1 MDWGLHFP
9 SHIHSWKWVA
19 HGEKMGFSYFM
30 PYDSIGSD
38 VFETLALCA
47 ANTKKIK
54 LGPGVTS
61 PRARMAPV
69 TARAMATLNELA
81 PGRCV
86 LGIGTGNTARRAW
99 GMPISK
105 LEEVRNDVSLYRKML
120 SGGEALYIEGPDKYL
135 SEERRRVVKFLSPD
149 MGFINTKD
157 EIPIFVAGS
166 GPKTLELAGEIADG
180 VMLLGAIGESY
191 IEYCMKHIGIGAR
204 RAGRKPDDIY
214 IIVLTAFHILLDGET
229 LDSES
234 LRRSVGPIVSV
245 CFNIV
250 AKSIDNY
257 EKNTGTPR
265 GEPLP
270 DDIRDGVMK
279 FTNAYPS
286 GDDSPERKHLKYYS
300 NYFFWNDEFNDVLT
314 PEMIKAST
322 LVGTTEEIIDTVH
335 RMESQG
341 VGQVMI
347 APLPDPVQ
355 SINSFHENIMSRY

>member
-1 MDWGLHFP
+1 MDFGLHFP
-9 SHIHSWKWVA
+9 SHIHSWKWVSY
-19 HGEKMGFSYFM
+19 GEKKGFSHFM

-38 VFETLALCA
+38 VYETLALCA
-47 ANTKKIK
+47 VNTEKIK
-54 LGPGVTS
+54 LGPGVTC

-99 GMPISK
+99 GMPIAK
-105 LEEVRNDVSLYRKML
+105 LQELREDVDLYRKML
-120 SGGEALYIEGPDKYL
+120 RGEEAQYSEGPDKYIE
-135 SEERRRVVKFLSPD
+135 EERRRAVKFLSPD
-149 MGFINTKD
+149 MGFINTND
-157 EIPIFVAGS
+157 DIPIFVAGS

-191 IEYCMKHIGIGAR
+191 IDYCMERIRTGAE
-204 RAGRKPDDIY
+204 RAGRNPEDIY
-214 IIVLTAFHILLDGET
+214 TVVLTASHILDEGES
-229 LDSES
+229 LESES
-234 LRRSVGPIVSV
+234 VRQAVGPLVSV

-250 AKSIDNY
+250 ALSLENY
-257 EKNTGTPR
+257 KNNTGTPR

-270 DDIRDGVMK
+270 SDIRDGVMK
-279 FTNAYPS
+279 FTKAYPS
-286 GDDSPERKHLKYYS
+286 DLDNPQRKHLRYYS
-300 NYFFWNDEFNDVLT
+300 NYFFWNEEFNDVLT

-322 LVGTTEEIIDTVH
+322 LVGTSDEIIDTIE

-341 VGQVMI
+341 VRQIMI

-355 SINSFHENIMSRY
+355 AIDSFHENIMSRY